1 MTATVVVAAAAV
13 VTAGV
18 TFSVMVVM
26 VAALDIGII
35 AKISGQE
42 VCNRC
47 IRITANTAVKLDT
60 GLLESHPGT
69 AADAAADQH
78 IRIQAGQKTCQSTV
92 AAAAGVHHFGCNHN
106 IVFHFVYLEL
116 LGVTEVLE
124 DQTVSVSN
132 CDSHDTFAPLSEIPL
147 L

>member
-18 TFSVMVVM
+18 IFSVMVVM

-78 IRIQAGQKTCQSTV
+78 IRIQAGQQTCQSTV
-92 AAAAGVHHFGCNHN
+92 TAAVGVYHFGRYNGT
-106 IVFHFVYLEL
+106 VFHVVYLEL

-132 CDSHDTFAPLSEIPL
+132 CDSHDTFAPLSEIPIL
-147 L
+147 